1 MATTVEDILKMNTR
15 PGTREEGELM
25 QDLTSNIVASGQQKQ
40 TSPSGRQLPNTSER
54 SPMDNFTEEL
64 VNRVNSGPNA
74 QQAPANGSGNFA
86 LTDEDK
92 ADLSAQGKSEQDA
105 QKVVDQANKISSY
118 LPGGTNQYNAIGR
131 PTNAMSNNA
140 LDKKVLGNV
149 GQTSATSADTTPAK
163 DVNEDSDSDS
173 DYKLDPYLEK
183 LLAQQANGEDANL
196 TPEELKK
203 KKRRERL
210 GKIFDA
216 VGDGVSALSNLFFAT
231 KGAPDSYDKD
241 ASALKKSQRREDY
254 LRKVYDDNYN
264 RRLTAAARLAE
275 LRQKM
280 RRDKIQE
287 EYYKRSLGVREKGNE
302 LRGMEVENTRKKLE
316 ETARK
321 NSAYIELKQKEQAIK
336 EALAEKK
343 IDTMEADILLK
354 KANARY
360 RNIMSNKAEYGETE
374 DTNYEYDFTNPLKPT
389 LTRKT
394 TTKKVGGGKQIAN
407 F

>member
-1 MATTVEDILKMNTR
+1 MATTVDDILKRNTR
-15 PGTREEGELM
+15 PGTREEGQLM

-40 TSPSGRQLPNTSER
+40 TSQSGRQLPNTSER

-105 QKVVDQANKISSY
+105 QKVVDQANKIASY

-131 PTNAMSNNA
+131 PTNAMNNNA

-149 GQTSATSADTTPAK
+149 GQTPATSAEPAPTQN
-163 DVNEDSDSDS
+163 VDSDS

-203 KKRRERL
+203 KKRREKL

-216 VGDGVSALSNLFFAT
+216 VGDGVSALSNLVFAT
-231 KGAPDSYDKD
+231 KGAPDAYDKD

-254 LRKVYDDNYN
+254 LRKVYDENYN

-280 RRDKIQE
+280 RRDKIQD

-302 LRGMEVENTRKKLE
+302 LREQEVENTRKKME

-336 EALAEKK
+336 EALADKK

-354 KANARY
+354 RANARY
-360 RNIMSNKAEYGETE
+360 RNTMSNKAEYGETE

>member
-1 MATTVEDILKMNTR
+1 MATTVDDILKRNTR
-15 PGTREEGELM
+15 PGVMEEGQLM

-105 QKVVDQANKISSY
+105 QKVVDQANNIASY
-118 LPGGTNQYNAIGR
+118 LHGGTNQYNAIGR
-131 PTNAMSNNA
+131 PTNAMNNNA

-149 GQTSATSADTTPAK
+149 GQTPTTSADTTPAK
-163 DVNEDSDSDS
+163 DVDADS
-173 DYKLDPYLEK
+173 DYKLDPYIERLGK
-183 LLAQQANGEDANL
+183 MISQQANGEDENL

-216 VGDGVSALSNLFFAT
+216 VGDGVSALSNLYFAT

-241 ASALKKSQRREDY
+241 ASALKKSQRGENY

-264 RRLTAAARLAE
+264 RRLTAAERLAE
-275 LRQKM
+275 LHQKL
-280 RRDKIQE
+280 RRDKIQD

-336 EALAEKK
+336 EALADKK

-360 RNIMSNKAEYGETE
+360 RNVMSNKAEYGETE

>member
-1 MATTVEDILKMNTR
+1 MATTVDDILKRNTR
-15 PGTREEGELM
+15 PGTREEGQLM

-105 QKVVDQANKISSY
+105 QKVVDQANKIASY

-131 PTNAMSNNA
+131 PTNTMNNNA
-140 LDKKVLGNV
+140 LDNKVLGKV
-149 GQTSATSADTTPAK
+149 GQTPATSAEPAQTQ
-163 DVNEDSDSDS
+163 DADADS

-241 ASALKKSQRREDY
+241 ASALKKSQRRGDY
-254 LRKVYDDNYN
+254 LRKVYDENYN

-280 RRDKIQE
+280 RRDKIQD

-302 LRGMEVENTRKKLE
+302 LREQEVENARKKME

-336 EALAEKK
+336 EALADKK

-354 KANARY
+354 RANARY
-360 RNIMSNKAEYGETE
+360 RNTMSNKAEYGETE